1 MAEPILRYIAERLV
15 DKLASFVGD
24 ELSLVW
30 EVKDE
35 LLKLQKT
42 LAAISAVIADA
53 EQRQS
58 QEQSLRVWLEDLK
71 GVLYDFENALD
82 EFECQA
88 LRKQVIKQGNLR
100 GKLSHFFSS
109 SNPLAFRLKMGHRIK
124 DINKRLDDITAVK
137 NAFNLN
143 QQPNPGGSSR
153 TISRE
158 THSHVHLPEVVGRD
172 IDRDAI
178 VECLM
183 GPNMIK

>member
-88 LRKQVIKQGNLR
+88 LRKQ
-100 GKLSHFFSS
+100 
-109 SNPLAFRLKMGHRIK
+109 
-124 DINKRLDDITAVK
+124 
-137 NAFNLN
+137 
-143 QQPNPGGSSR
+143 
-153 TISRE
+153 
-158 THSHVHLPEVVGRD
+158 
-172 IDRDAI
+172 
-178 VECLM
+178 
-183 GPNMIK
+183 